1 MQPLREAVGW
11 LTSGEPLD
19 VALILVISIALQ
31 IIAVRGIRHLV
42 GKAIRRAEF
51 KRDELE
57 RTGAMDDTTR
67 SARTAQRAAAIGSL
81 LISIVSVII
90 WTNAVLVILDILGI
104 NITPILASAGVAGVA
119 LAFGAQTLVKDYLA
133 GVFLIV
139 EDQYG
144 VGDVVELDRVVG
156 IVEEVALR
164 TTRVRDFGG
173 VIWYVRNGE
182 IMHVANRSQGSVM
195 AVVDITL
202 AKEADLEV
210 VRATVETVGRKMMTD
225 EECGPMLLGEPRF
238 AGVEAVGSDALLGR
252 VIARARPEHQIT
264 LQRIMRQRV
273 VAALQE
279 AGLGAMDGARLT
291 DMMLARTPRVG

>member
-1 MQPLREAVGW
+1 M
-11 LTSGEPLD
+11 TGEPFD
-19 VALILVISIALQ
+19 IAVILLVSIALQ
-31 IIAVRGIRHLV
+31 IVAVRGVRHLV
-42 GKAIRRAEF
+42 GRAISRAEV

-57 RTGAMDDTTR
+57 RTGSMDDTTR

-81 LISIVSVII
+81 LISIASVVI
-90 WTNAVLVILDILGI
+90 WTNAVLVTLDIIGI

-144 VGDVVELDRVVG
+144 VGDVVELDKVVG

-182 IMHVANRSQGSVM
+182 ILNVANRSQGSVL
-195 AVVDITL
+195 AVVDISIT
-202 AKEADLEV
+202 KQADLEA
-210 VRATVETVGRKMMTD
+210 VRTTVETVGRAMLVD
-225 EECGPMLLGEPRF
+225 EECRPMLLGEPRF
-238 AGVEAVGSDALLGR
+238 AGVEAVGSDAQLGR
-252 VIARARPEHQIT
+252 VVARARPEHQIV
-264 LQRIMRQRV
+264 LQRILRQRM

-279 AGLGAMDGARLT
+279 AGLGATDGVRLT
-291 DMMLARTPRVG
+291 DVMLARSPRVG